1 MSRVTSKYQV
11 SIPRDLAR
19 ALGIRPGD
27 ELIWE
32 PAGDALRIRPAGA
45 AAAPELSVEAKLRL
59 FDESTA
65 RAEERAKRRNVQ
77 LPDHGDRGWRREDL
91 YEQRLTWPRKR

>member
-19 ALGIRPGD
+19 AFGIRPGH

-32 PAGDALRIRPAGA
+32 PAGDALRVRLAGA

-59 FDESTA
+59 FDEATA
-65 RAEERAKRRNVQ
+65 RIEKRNQERPPATS
-77 LPDHGDRGWRREDL
+77 PDEGRGWTREQL
-91 YEQRLTWPRKR
+91 YEDRLKKWR